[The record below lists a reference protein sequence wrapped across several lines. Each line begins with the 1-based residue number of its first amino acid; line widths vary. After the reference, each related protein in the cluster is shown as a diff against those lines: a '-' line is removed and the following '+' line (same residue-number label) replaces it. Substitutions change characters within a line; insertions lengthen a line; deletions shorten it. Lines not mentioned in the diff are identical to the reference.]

1 MEKCRP
7 LLIVPAYNEEA
18 TIAEVIE
25 GIRKEGFDYVV
36 VNDGSTDSTLSI
48 CRENGFDVIDLPVN
62 LGLAGA
68 FQTGMLYACRHGY
81 DCAVQFDADK
91 QHRPEYVP
99 ALIEAIADNDIVI
112 GSRFVDCKKPRTLR
126 MTGSRLISFAIK
138 LTTGRTIKDPT
149 SGMRCFNRR
158 TMELLASGINVG
170 PEPDTLAYLIRSAH
184 ARVREVQ
191 VTVDERSAGKSYL
204 NMKTSVAYMVRILL
218 SVLFIQ
224 FFRKKLGK
232 SPRRRRREGSPATTR
247 AFASA
252 TAPPRPP
259 LQARPRLPARPAH
272 PRPRPRPR
280 RHLCPWPCPTNSSER
295 RRCDH
300 RAAHRPRHRIVRH
313 GGAHV
318 APHPAAR
325 KSHRGLRVLDRAFC
339 GHPDHDIFPQ
349 IADAC
354 AAALHIYQ
362 TTNFLFLFFIFV
374 LLVKLFTMSV
384 HVSQLESKLD
394 RAVQEQALG
403 AKELEEKTE
412 RDA

>member
-1 MEKCRP
+1 M
-7 LLIVPAYNEEA
+7 
-18 TIAEVIE
+18 
-25 GIRKEGFDYVV
+25 
-36 VNDGSTDSTLSI
+36 
-48 CRENGFDVIDLPVN
+48 N

-99 ALIEAIADNDIVI
+99 ALIEAIADNNIVI
-112 GSRFVDCKKPRTLR
+112 GSRFVDRKKPRTLR
-126 MTGSRLISFAIK
+126 MAGSRLISFAIK

-224 FFRKKLGK
+224 FFRKARKI
-232 SPRRRRREGSPATTR
+232 PRGG
-247 AFASA
+247 
-252 TAPPRPP
+252 
-259 LQARPRLPARPAH
+259 ARPRRKSRDDAGLRFGDGPPVHRCRRARGLQPAAH

-318 APHPAAR
+318 APHPPLESA
-325 KSHRGLRVLDRAFC
+325 HRGLRVLDRAF
-339 GHPDHDIFPQ
+339 
-349 IADAC
+349 
-354 AAALHIYQ
+354 
-362 TTNFLFLFFIFV
+362 
-374 LLVKLFTMSV
+374 
-384 HVSQLESKLD
+384 
-394 RAVQEQALG
+394 
-403 AKELEEKTE
+403 
-412 RDA
+412 